1 MITSGGRSRSRTGA
15 NIPTLPNNRLE
26 PARSTVLCDYVAA
39 PRGSSGTLGRIS
51 MSSALV
57 NRAVRSLAWP
67 VLKDRGFSC
76 FTSRTAWR
84 DREQLID
91 IINFQSF
98 NRYNADVLGCTTFSF
113 AVNLSIYLADVP
125 SDHPLPIRN
134 EQLRP
139 AEYNGHIRR
148 RLLPGHPGLP
158 KARDVWFVDEHG
170 HNTSDVVAQAADAL
184 TETAEPWF
192 AAFGDPRPCFP
203 FCEAS
208 QRRPTKARG
217 YPALR
222 TPRHATHRSGTW
234 RWRSA
239 TGDRCAPLATGP
251 RAVSG
256 L

>member
-1 MITSGGRSRSRTGA
+1 M
-15 NIPTLPNNRLE
+15 N
-26 PARSTVLCDYVAA
+26 
-39 PRGSSGTLGRIS
+39 
-51 MSSALV
+51 SALV

-67 VLKDRGFSC
+67 VLKDRGFTC

-134 EQLRP
+134 ERLRP

-170 HNTSDVVAQAADAL
+170 HNTSDVVAQAAAAL

-192 AAFGDPRPCFP
+192 AAFGD
-203 FCEAS
+203 
-208 QRRPTKARG
+208 RRTVLSVLRG
-217 YPALR
+217 VTAP
-222 TPRHATHRSGTW
+222 PDEGTW
-234 RWRSA
+234 LPGAPDSA
-239 TGDRCAPLATGP
+239 ARNTSVGYLALALGDRAIGVGHLQRALEQYRGFDAQNAKISRRFDRMTPGHLE
-251 RAVSG
+251 RAVAQLSG
-256 L
+256 ESA